1 MTEISKDQEIQKFDI
16 KKVFYE
22 KSPRVARL
30 MPGFIYAYLKRILHQ
45 DFVNDYLERHG
56 DKMGID
62 FMEAA
67 YEEFNVNMKI
77 QGENNL
83 PESGRFL
90 FVANHPLGGF
100 DGNMLI
106 YIIRK
111 HYPRVVFL
119 VNDILMN
126 LKNMD
131 EFFIPINKHGGQSR
145 ESVKQLDEAY
155 RSDMQIISFPSG
167 MVSRKLKGKIQ
178 DLAWQKNF
186 IIKAKQYQ
194 RDVIPV
200 HISGRNSNFF
210 YRLANIR
217 KILGIKWNLEMLYL
231 IDETYNHQNK
241 TFTFTIGK
249 PIPYSD
255 FDRRHTPIE
264 WAAKVREV
272 VYRLPE
278 NKDVSIPEKKNNA

>member
-1 MTEISKDQEIQKFDI
+1 MTEISKDTEKQRFDI
-16 KKVFYE
+16 KKLFYE
-22 KSPRVARL
+22 KSPRVAGL

-45 DFVNDYLERHG
+45 DFVNDYLERYG

-67 YEEFNVNMKI
+67 YQEFNVDMNIK
-77 QGENNL
+77 GEENL

-186 IIKAKQYQ
+186 IIKAKQYK

-200 HISGRNSNFF
+200 HISGRNSDFF
-210 YRLANIR
+210 YRLANVR
-217 KILGIKWNLEMLYL
+217 KFLGIKWNLEMLYL
-231 IDETYNHQNK
+231 IDETYKHQNK

-264 WAAKVREV
+264 WAARVRDV

-278 NKDVSIPEKKNNA
+278 NKDASIPERKK

>member
-1 MTEISKDQEIQKFDI
+1 MTDISKGQEIQKFDI
-16 KKVFYE
+16 KTVFYE

-67 YEEFNVNMKI
+67 YQEFNVDMNIK
-77 QGENNL
+77 GEENL

-200 HISGRNSNFF
+200 HVSGRNSNFF

-217 KILGIKWNLEMLYL
+217 KFLGVKWNLEMLYL
-231 IDETYNHQNK
+231 IDETYKHQNK

-249 PIPYSD
+249 PIPHTD
-255 FDRRHTPIE
+255 FDNRHTPIE

-278 NKDVSIPEKKNNA
+278 NKDASIPEKKK